1 MQTVGIIY
9 INPART
15 CIPIYGHKFGDL
27 KTDWNELVNAFKI
40 GISEQAILFVYA
52 GPISDITIPGKTQNR
67 NPIVKHPVNKMPA
80 NRYLFKFLFN
90 SLYGTFQVMISFFS
104 KYKAGIT
111 INKTDNSENTTL

>member
-1 MQTVGIIY
+1 MK
-9 INPART
+9 PAKN

-27 KTDWNELVNAFKI
+27 KTDWKELVNAFKI

-52 GPISDITIPGKTQNR
+52 GPISDITIPGKIQNR
-67 NPIVKHPVNKMPA
+67 NPIVKHPVNKIPA

-111 INKTDNSENTTL
+111 INKTDNNAVKTV

>member
-1 MQTVGIIY
+1 MK
-9 INPART
+9 PAKNS
-15 CIPIYGHKFGDL
+15 IPIYGHKFGDL
-27 KTDWNELVNAFKI
+27 KTDWKELVNAFKI

-52 GPISDITIPGKTQNR
+52 GPISDITIPGKIQNR
-67 NPIVKHPVNKMPA
+67 NPIPKTPLNKRPA
-80 NRYLFKFLFN
+80 NRYLIKFFFN